1 LKKAFAISIPL
12 SIYRYQPYT
21 KYYLIYH
28 LFDSSLLTNLSLA
41 AEATKE
47 SNSAHQAAYKPFTPD

>member
-28 LFDSSLLTNLSLA
+28 LFDSSLFPNLL
-41 AEATKE
+41 
-47 SNSAHQAAYKPFTPD
+47 QL